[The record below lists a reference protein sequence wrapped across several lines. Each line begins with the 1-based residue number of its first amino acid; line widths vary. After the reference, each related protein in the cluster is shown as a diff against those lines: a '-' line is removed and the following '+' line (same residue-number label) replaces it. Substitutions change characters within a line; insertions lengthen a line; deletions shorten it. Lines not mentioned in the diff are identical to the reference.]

1 MSTALALRV
10 WMALL
15 TAISEQDAR
24 ELLDAYTVGALESV
38 EALAA
43 GSVNSNFSVRTPD
56 RQLFLRLYEEQDRAG
71 AEAETGMVERL
82 GAAGVP
88 CAAPVR
94 RRDGGL
100 VSVVRGKP
108 AALFVWRQGSIR
120 CTAQV
125 TPEDTR
131 AVGRAL
137 ARVHLAGGREPRGPS
152 RFRYEDLCARLDRVA
167 ASGDPRF
174 VPAVPAL
181 RDTLTSAHAARPG
194 GLPHGLI
201 HGDLFRDNVLW
212 ADDGSLAAL
221 LDFESASEGT
231 FAYDLM
237 VTVLAWC
244 VGDDLDVG
252 LARAM
257 REGYEQVRPLEEV
270 ERQALAPEGAFAALR
285 FAVTRITD
293 FGMRAL
299 PGGPPPARDW
309 RRFMMRFEKLRDL
322 GVDGVRRAL
331 GA

>member
-1 MSTALALRV
+1 
-10 WMALL
+10 MALL
-15 TAISEQDAR
+15 TAITDEDAR
-24 ELLDAYTVGALESV
+24 GLLAAYTLGPLGSL

-43 GSVNSNFSVRTPD
+43 GSVNSNFSVRTAGTEA

-82 GAAGVP
+82 GAEGVP
-88 CAAPVR
+88 CAAPLR

-100 VSVVRGKP
+100 VSELRGKP
-108 AALFVWRQGSIR
+108 AALFEWRQGSIR
-120 CTAQV
+120 CTAEV
-125 TPEDTR
+125 TPGDTR

-137 ARVHLAGGREPRGPS
+137 ARVHLAGGNEAREPS
-152 RFRYEDLCARLDRVA
+152 RFRYKDLCARLDRVA

-181 RDTLTSAHAARPG
+181 RDTLASAHTARPQD
-194 GLPHGLI
+194 LPHGLI

-221 LDFESASEGT
+221 LDFESASDGT

-237 VTVLAWC
+237 VTILAWC
-244 VGDDLDVG
+244 VSDDLDVG

-257 REGYEQVRPLEEV
+257 REGYEQVRPLEER
-270 ERQALAPEGAFAALR
+270 ERRGLAAEGAFAALR

-293 FGMRAL
+293 FGMRAA

-322 GVDGVRRAL
+322 GADGVRRAL